1 MEETKGK
8 VKIRETKLELTLW
21 DGTEETWGISR
32 IPTYEPGTQFM
43 RFRGQIFFP
52 K

>member
-1 MEETKGK
+1 MEDIKGK
-8 VKIRETKLELTLW
+8 VKIRETKLEFTLS

-32 IPTYEPGTQFM
+32 VPTYEPGTQFM
-43 RFRGQIFFP
+43 RFRGEIFFP